1 MMLLFPWSAHAAPL
15 ELTLTLTLTLALTR
29 TRSRTLTR
37 TLTLALTLAH
47 GQRMAPLSGWSLGSR
62 PSDRILRTVSEVCT
76 GLKPETMISGVRSL
90 IGSAGT
96 TLSRAFSCA
105 STWLGTRVRVRART
119 RARVPSEV

>member
-1 MMLLFPWSAHAAPL
+1 M
-15 ELTLTLTLTLALTR
+15 
-29 TRSRTLTR
+29 
-37 TLTLALTLAH
+37 AH
-47 GQRMAPLSGWSLGSR
+47 GQRMPPLPSWSLGSR

-105 STWLGTRVRVRART
+105 RTWLGIRARVRVR
-119 RARVPSEV
+119 VPSEG